1 MKALII
7 IDVQNDFLPGGNL
20 AVPEGD
26 LIIPVINRIQNQF
39 ELVIATQ
46 DWHPK
51 NHISFASNH
60 SGKKPFEEINI
71 KGGTQKLW
79 PEHCVQGSKG
89 ANFPINLTL
98 DRVEAIFRK
107 GTNPLIDSYSAFFD
121 NQHQKKT
128 GLDGYLISKGIKDIY
143 FAGLAGDICVY
154 YSVKDALD
162 FDFNVHLIK
171 NAAMPIEKEKY
182 KEIIEELK
190 RFGVAI
196 DEF

>member
-89 ANFPINLTL
+89 ANFPINLNL

>member
-89 ANFPINLTL
+89 ANFPINLNL

-143 FAGLAGDICVY
+143 FAGLAGDICVF